1 MEKLNSDEKMSI
13 LMNLDGNEIVRVCST
28 SKNMGR
34 ICSDDRY
41 SPLWKQ
47 KILQEFNE
55 KYTGSEKGYDRYKFL
70 RKLHNTE
77 FFILIVVDKTA
88 PGEIPSVNM
97 FDTFEKSVIFVRD
110 SLQIYSY
117 SQIKS
122 ALNAS
127 FYIETEEHIYILEGI
142 QLTKIKEDY
151 MKEDEKYVNERRQ
164 IKILFGDKPQVDD
177 FLENT
182 IREFNSLVRGL
193 NPEDIPD
200 EVQDRVTQTI
210 QKFIDEN
217 NLHEHADEVELY
229 IRKNIL
235 IPY

>member
-13 LMNLDGNEIVRVCST
+13 LMNLNGNEIIRVCST
-28 SKNMGR
+28 SKSMGR

-70 RKLHNTE
+70 RKLYSTTFHTLDIIENGQPDNIETY
-77 FFILIVVDKTA
+77 I
-88 PGEIPSVNM
+88 
-97 FDTFEKSVIFVRD
+97 FDNYEKAVIFTR
-110 SLQIYSY
+110 LLLKIYTY

-122 ALNAS
+122 AFDVAG
-127 FYIETEEHIYILEGI
+127 FIRTESYLYVVDEIK
-142 QLTKIKEDY
+142 LTKVKEDY
-151 MKEDEKYVNERRQ
+151 MKEDEKYNKE
-164 IKILFGDKPQVDD
+164 KDFMESLDKEKE
-177 FLENT
+177 FLYLIRDINQYIEN
-182 IREFNSLVRGL
+182 INR
-193 NPEDIPD
+193 EDIPD
-200 EVQDRVTQTI
+200 EVEEEIDRII
-210 QKFIDEN
+210 QKFIREN
-217 NLHEHADEVELY
+217 GFEEHRDEVDAY